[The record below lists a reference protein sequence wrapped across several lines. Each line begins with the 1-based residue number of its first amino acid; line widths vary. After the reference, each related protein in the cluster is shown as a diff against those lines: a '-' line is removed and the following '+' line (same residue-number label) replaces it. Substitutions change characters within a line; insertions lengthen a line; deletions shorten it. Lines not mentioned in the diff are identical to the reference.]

1 MFNFYFKRSLSF
13 VSLLTLLTTNLL
25 ATFYE
30 AEDEGTRPI
39 NSIQHI
45 DQLPEELHLYIFS
58 FLNQEDTSP
67 TAQTS
72 QKWKRLMD
80 DNQLWKAYARRAQ
93 IISKEDPFPEKNYKA
108 LVREHCIFSFT
119 DLGTLNGGTWSV
131 PRGISYDGS
140 VIVGQAA
147 DGAEQN
153 QRRAFR
159 WTAEKGME
167 SLGNLNRGVSS
178 LVLGISAN
186 GSVIVGYAD
195 DGKAQYLDRTF
206 RWTAEKGMESLGTLN
221 GGSESWAWA
230 ISADGSVIVGNAK
243 SGVEQNQRRA
253 FRWTAEK
260 GMESLGNLNRGVSS
274 IARGI
279 SYDGS
284 VIVGYA
290 TDGAA
295 QDRQKAF
302 RWTAEKGIESLSIL
316 NGGSESWAWGIS
328 ADGLV
333 IVGDTKENN
342 LDDQSWSRTSP
353 RAFRWTAE
361 KGIESLGILNNGEGS
376 WALGVS
382 ADGVVI
388 IGQAC
393 DGSRG
398 NHMRASYWT
407 AKKGME
413 SVERVLAD
421 KGLLPSQWILTKVNA
436 ITPSGTVL
444 IGEGTYTDTSNRT
457 LTCAWRAVIP
467 RANLF

>member
-147 DGAEQN
+147 DGA
-153 QRRAFR
+153 
-159 WTAEKGME
+159 
-167 SLGNLNRGVSS
+167 
-178 LVLGISAN
+178 
-186 GSVIVGYAD
+186 
-195 DGKAQYLDRTF
+195 
-206 RWTAEKGMESLGTLN
+206 
-221 GGSESWAWA
+221 
-230 ISADGSVIVGNAK
+230 
-243 SGVEQNQRRA
+243 EQNQRRA